1 AWRSLFRGPVV
12 PPPVPP
18 PACVVHGLRCTPVD
32 QRLGTS
38 MIPVSPLPHRS
49 SAGNES
55 VQNAPGDTREAR
67 QLLHQAVRGGGDS
80 LPGHLPGPQ
89 CLELRGRSPSLCRA
103 SVKLPYR
110 AGVLAVAVF
119 GLREIV
125 MTIQDDVARVE
136 IHDRLGTG

>member
-1 AWRSLFRGPVV
+1 MSRSRTRQAIPRSPTATSSSRPRLAEIAFQVTCQDRSAWSFEV
-12 PPPVPP
+12 
-18 PACVVHGLRCTPVD
+18 
-32 QRLGTS
+32 
-38 MIPVSPLPHRS
+38 
-49 SAGNES
+49 
-55 VQNAPGDTREAR
+55 EAR
-67 QLLHQAVRGGGDS
+67 
-80 LPGHLPGPQ
+80 PF
-89 CLELRGRSPSLCRA
+89 CRA

>member
-1 AWRSLFRGPVV
+1 MSRSRTRQAIPEKPDNYFIKPSAVAEIAFQVTCQDRSAWSFEV
-12 PPPVPP
+12 
-18 PACVVHGLRCTPVD
+18 
-32 QRLGTS
+32 
-38 MIPVSPLPHRS
+38 
-49 SAGNES
+49 
-55 VQNAPGDTREAR
+55 EAR
-67 QLLHQAVRGGGDS
+67 
-80 LPGHLPGPQ
+80 PF
-89 CLELRGRSPSLCRA
+89 CRA